1 MKKRHEYQVAIEWQG
16 STGSRT
22 KTSSTYERAYSI
34 QATGKSTIAGSSD
47 SKFQGDPAF
56 WSPENLLVAS
66 LSACH
71 QLWYLSLCAKAGIVI
86 AAYEDVAVGVMIEDE
101 SGGGQFE
108 RVLLQP
114 RVTLANPADHPRAAA
129 LHEQAHALC
138 FIVRSVNFPVDCEP
152 LFV

>member
-1 MKKRHEYQVAIEWQG
+1 MKNRHEYQVAIEWQG
-16 STGSRT
+16 NTSTGTRT
-22 KTSSTYERAYSI
+22 YSSCERAYSI
-34 QATGKSTIAGSSD
+34 QASGTSTIADSSD
-47 SKFQGDPAF
+47 PKFRGDPAF

-71 QLWYLSLCAKAGIVI
+71 QLCYLRLCAKAGIVV

-101 SGGGQFE
+101 GGGGQFE

-114 RVTLANPADHPRAAA
+114 RVTLTNPADRPRAAA

-138 FIVRSVNFPVDCEP
+138 FIARSVNFSVDCEP